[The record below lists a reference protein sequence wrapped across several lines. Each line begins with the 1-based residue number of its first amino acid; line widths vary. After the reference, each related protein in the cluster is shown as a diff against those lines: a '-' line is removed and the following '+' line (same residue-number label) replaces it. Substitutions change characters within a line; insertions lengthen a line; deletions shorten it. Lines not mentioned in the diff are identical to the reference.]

1 MSDTARDPASSQ
13 GQVHIVN
20 LPSRPVHEALRSE
33 YDGRRSLFECLMPGC
48 RYRAALDHQDGRYT
62 LLDLGDP
69 SVRHYGTTG
78 PVEITVDGPPDEER
92 AA

>member
-1 MSDTARDPASSQ
+1 
-13 GQVHIVN
+13 
-20 LPSRPVHEALRSE
+20 
-33 YDGRRSLFECLMPGC
+33 MPGC

-78 PVEITVDGPPDEER
+78 PVEITVDGPPPDEER

>member
-1 MSDTARDPASSQ
+1 
-13 GQVHIVN
+13 
-20 LPSRPVHEALRSE
+20 
-33 YDGRRSLFECLMPGC
+33 MPGC

-78 PVEITVDGPPDEER
+78 PVEITVDIPPDEER